1 MTVMIQSAR
10 RLIAGLLCSLAVF
23 GFSTLGLA
31 GESGF
36 ARPVVD
42 DAIPAYT
49 AKTGVSGAVAIAG
62 SDTMQPIIAKIA
74 SAFRQWQADVKIA
87 VQGGGTDAAV
97 LQFLQNQSII
107 RRGDGSPKGGHQVS
121 GSVALLA
128 ASVH

>member
-42 DAIPAYT
+42 DAIPAYPANPGVVVPT
-49 AKTGVSGAVAIAG
+49 VTGYLFALAPQG
-62 SDTMQPIIAKIA
+62 SA
-74 SAFRQWQADVKIA
+74 
-87 VQGGGTDAAV
+87 
-97 LQFLQNQSII
+97 
-107 RRGDGSPKGGHQVS
+107 
-121 GSVALLA
+121 
-128 ASVH
+128 